1 MQERKSVIDLP
12 VKLVL
17 TEEGTSFFIR
27 KGKNLK
33 KFKLADNVEEYGIV
47 LDTFSP
53 ASLQR
58 MMLVDYISKVE
69 ISKSEFMSTRQEI
82 MDLSKLVVY
91 SMLYR
96 QYDAYIFARVLA
108 SDVIKKWNRLNPAN
122 IIDDKTK
129 INDGFLQSV
138 LKEKEKDLL
147 EIKQEI
153 LAPMYSYISKNSS
166 LLPEEKN
173 VQLLLSEKFLNNLRP
188 FTWFIIA
195 KFKGS
200 DGYEQLIK
208 DIRTSLA
215 EYMEKS
221 KIAEYVSLMII
232 ELAMNAENSNLKRE
246 AKAIFKGAVDM
257 NAVLFDPNIRQAGA
271 RVPRAQGRA
280 RLPLVEDGLEGRHR
294 GHAGQ
299 APDHSVQQGV
309 RIPTVKETIKD
320 RKSANLTKKSLQDFY
335 KQLPEGEANTELGL
349 YYLSYLSEACE
360 KVNVKIESS
369 STRCPGSDL
378 TIITLA
384 LSLSLA
390 CALRPRQRGGEPI
403 FGARK

>member
-1 MQERKSVIDLP
+1 VGMQERKSVINLP

-33 KFKLADNVEEYGIV
+33 KFKLADNVEEYGII

-58 MMLVDYISKVE
+58 MMLIDYISKVE

-138 LKEKEKDLL
+138 LKEKEKDIL
-147 EIKQEI
+147 EIKKGI

-200 DGYEQLIK
+200 EGYDLLLK
-208 DIRTSLA
+208 AIRSSLA
-215 EYMEKS
+215 EFMEKS

-246 AKAIFKGAVDM
+246 AKAIFKGAVDI
-257 NAVLFDPNIRQAGA
+257 NAVLFDPNIRRQVLESLERKGELVYLSWKMGSRGA
-271 RVPRAQGRA
+271 SVGMQGR
-280 RLPLVEDGLEGRHR
+280 LQITLYNTNKESEY
-294 GHAGQ
+294 Q
-299 APDHSVQQGV
+299 
-309 RIPTVKETIKD
+309 TVKETFED
-320 RKSANLTKKSLQDFY
+320 RKSADLKKKSLQDFY

-360 KVNVKIESS
+360 KVNVKFESLVNQM
-369 STRCPGSDL
+369 PGSDL

-384 LSLSLA
+384 LSL
-390 CALRPRQRGGEPI
+390 
-403 FGARK
+403 

>member
-108 SDVIKKWNRLNPAN
+108 SDVIKKWNRLNPSN

-129 INDGFLQSV
+129 INDAFLQSV
-138 LKEKEKDLL
+138 LKEKEKLLL

-153 LAPMYSYISKNSS
+153 LSPMYSYISKNSS

-188 FTWFIIA
+188 FTWFIVA

-200 DGYEQLIK
+200 DGYDQLIK
-208 DIRTSLA
+208 DVRASLSD
-215 EYMEKS
+215 YMEKS

-246 AKAIFKGAVDM
+246 AKAVFKGAVDM
-257 NAVLFDPNIRQAGA
+257 NAVLFDPNIRRQVIESLERKGELVYLSWKIGSRGA
-271 RVPRAQGRA
+271 TVGMQGR
-280 RLPLVEDGLEGRHR
+280 LQITLYNKESEY
-294 GHAGQ
+294 Q
-299 APDHSVQQGV
+299 
-309 RIPTVKETIKD
+309 TVKEIFED
-320 RKSANLTKKSLQDFY
+320 RKSADLRKKSLQDFY

-349 YYLSYLSEACE
+349 YYLSYLSEACD
-360 KVNVKIESS
+360 KVNVKFESLVNQMA
-369 STRCPGSDL
+369 GSDL
-378 TIITLA
+378 TVITLA
-384 LSLSLA
+384 LNL
-390 CALRPRQRGGEPI
+390 
-403 FGARK
+403 

>member
-1 MQERKSVIDLP
+1 MTYTARTKGEGMQERKSVIDLP

-47 LDTFSP
+47 LDIVSP

-122 IIDDKTK
+122 IIDDKTR
-129 INDGFLQSV
+129 INDGFLQNV

-153 LAPMYSYISKNSS
+153 LSPMYSYISKNSS

-200 DGYEQLIK
+200 DGYDQLIK
-208 DIRTSLA
+208 DIRASLA

-257 NAVLFDPNIRQAGA
+257 NAVLFDPNIRRQVLESLERKGELVYLSWKIGSRGA
-271 RVPRAQGRA
+271 TVGMQGR
-280 RLPLVEDGLEGRHR
+280 LQITLYNKESEY
-294 GHAGQ
+294 Q
-299 APDHSVQQGV
+299 
-309 RIPTVKETIKD
+309 TVKETFED
-320 RKSANLTKKSLQDFY
+320 RKSADLKKKSLQDFY

-360 KVNVKIESS
+360 KVNVKFESLVNQM
-369 STRCPGSDL
+369 PGSDL
-378 TIITLA
+378 TVITLA
-384 LSLSLA
+384 LNL
-390 CALRPRQRGGEPI
+390 
-403 FGARK
+403 

>member
-1 MQERKSVIDLP
+1 MQERKSIIDLP

-33 KFKLADNVEEYGIV
+33 KFKLADNVEEYGII
-47 LDTFSP
+47 LDSFTP

-58 MMLVDYISKVE
+58 MMLVDYVSKVE
-69 ISKSEFMSTRQEI
+69 ISKSEFMSTRQEV

-122 IIDDKTK
+122 IIDDKTH
-129 INDGFLQSV
+129 INDSFLQGV
-138 LKEKEKDLL
+138 LKDKDGDLR
-147 EIKQEI
+147 EIKREI
-153 LAPMYSYISKNSS
+153 LAPMRAYISKNSA

-173 VQLLLSEKFLNNLRP
+173 IQLLLSEKFLDNLRP
-188 FTWFIIA
+188 FTWFIVT

-200 DGYEQLIK
+200 DGYEQLVK
-208 DIRTSLA
+208 DLRASLA

-221 KIAEYVSLMII
+221 KIAEYVSLMIM
-232 ELAMNAENSNLKRE
+232 ELAMNAENNNLKRE

-257 NAVLFDPNIRQAGA
+257 NAVLFDPNIRRQVIDALERKGDLVYLSWKIGSRGA
-271 RVPRAQGRA
+271 SVGMQGR
-280 RLPLVEDGLEGRHR
+280 LQFTLYNKESEY
-294 GHAGQ
+294 Q
-299 APDHSVQQGV
+299 A
-309 RIPTVKETIKD
+309 VKETFD
-320 RKSANLTKKSLQDFY
+320 ERKNADLKKKSLQDFY
-335 KQLPEGEANTELGL
+335 KQLPESEANTELGL

-360 KVNVKIESS
+360 KVNVKFESLVNQM
-369 STRCPGSDL
+369 PGSDL
-378 TIITLA
+378 TVI
-384 LSLSLA
+384 SLVLY
-390 CALRPRQRGGEPI
+390 L
-403 FGARK
+403 

>member
-17 TEEGTSFFIR
+17 TEEGTTFFIR
-27 KGKNLK
+27 KGRNLK
-33 KFKLADNVEEYGIV
+33 KFKLADNVEEYGII
-47 LDTFSP
+47 LDSFTP

-96 QYDAYIFARVLA
+96 QYDSYIFARILA

-129 INDGFLQSV
+129 INDAYLQSV
-138 LKEKEKDLL
+138 LKEKEKDLYD
-147 EIKQEI
+147 IKQQI
-153 LAPMYSYISKNSS
+153 LAPMYAYISKNSS

-173 VQLLLSEKFLNNLRP
+173 IQLLLSEKFLNNLRP
-188 FTWFIIA
+188 FTWFIVA

-200 DGYEQLIK
+200 DGYEQLVK
-208 DIRTSLA
+208 DLRTSLA

-221 KIAEYVSLMII
+221 KIAEYISLMIM

-257 NAVLFDPNIRQAGA
+257 NAVLFDPNIRRQVIDSLERKGELVYLSWKIGS
-271 RVPRAQGRA
+271 RGVSVGMQGRLQITLYNKEA
-280 RLPLVEDGLEGRHR
+280 EY
-294 GHAGQ
+294 Q
-299 APDHSVQQGV
+299 A
-309 RIPTVKETIKD
+309 VKEVFD
-320 RKSANLTKKSLQDFY
+320 ERKNADLKKKSLQDFY

-360 KVNVKIESS
+360 KVNVKFESLVNQI
-369 STRCPGSDL
+369 PGSDL
-378 TIITLA
+378 TVITLA
-384 LSLSLA
+384 LNL
-390 CALRPRQRGGEPI
+390 
-403 FGARK
+403 

>member
-1 MQERKSVIDLP
+1 MQARKSIIDLP

-17 TEEGTSFFIR
+17 TEEGTSFFMR

-33 KFKLADNVEEYGIV
+33 KFKLADNVEEYGII

-53 ASLQR
+53 TSLQR

-82 MDLSKLVVY
+82 MDLAKLVVY

-122 IIDDKTK
+122 IIDVKTK
-129 INDGFLQSV
+129 INDTFLQNV
-138 LKEKEKDLL
+138 LKEKEKDIL

-153 LAPMYSYISKNSS
+153 LSPLYAYINKNAS

-200 DGYEQLIK
+200 DGYELLVK
-208 DIRTSLA
+208 DIRASLA

-246 AKAIFKGAVDM
+246 AKAVFKGAVDM
-257 NAVLFDPNIRQAGA
+257 NAVLFDPNIRRQVLESLERKGELVYLSWKIGSRSATVGMQ
-271 RVPRAQGRA
+271 R
-280 RLPLVEDGLEGRHR
+280 RLQITLYN
-294 GHAGQ
+294 
-299 APDHSVQQGV
+299 
-309 RIPTVKETIKD
+309 KESEYQTAKEVFED
-320 RKSANLTKKSLQDFY
+320 RKSADLKKKSLQDFY
-335 KQLPEGEANTELGL
+335 RQLPEGEANTELGL

-360 KVNVKIESS
+360 KVNVKFESLVNQM
-369 STRCPGSDL
+369 PGSDL
-378 TIITLA
+378 TVITLA
-384 LSLSLA
+384 LNM
-390 CALRPRQRGGEPI
+390 
-403 FGARK
+403 

>member
-1 MQERKSVIDLP
+1 MQERKSVLDLP
-12 VKLVL
+12 VKVVL
-17 TEEGTSFFIR
+17 TEEGTTFFIR

-33 KFKLADNVEEYGIV
+33 KFRLADNVEEYGII
-47 LDTFSP
+47 LDSFTP

-69 ISKSEFMSTRQEI
+69 ISKSEFMSARQEI

-96 QYDAYIFARVLA
+96 QYDSYIFTRVLS

-122 IIDDKTK
+122 IIDDRTK
-129 INDGFLQSV
+129 INDNFLQSV
-138 LKEKEKDLL
+138 LKEKEKDLVG
-147 EIKQEI
+147 IKQEI

-173 VQLLLSEKFLNNLRP
+173 VQLLLSEKFLTNLRS

-195 KFKGS
+195 KFKGA
-200 DGYEQLIK
+200 DGYDQLLK

-221 KIAEYVSLMII
+221 KIAEYVSLMIM

-246 AKAIFKGAVDM
+246 AKAIFRGAVDM
-257 NAVLFDPNIRQAGA
+257 NAVLFDPNIRRQVLESLEKRDELVYLSWKIGSRNASIGTAG
-271 RVPRAQGRA
+271 
-280 RLPLVEDGLEGRHR
+280 RLQITLFN
-294 GHAGQ
+294 
-299 APDHSVQQGV
+299 
-309 RIPTVKETIKD
+309 KESEYQNMKVTFDEK
-320 RKSANLTKKSLQDFY
+320 KSADLKKKDLQDFY
-335 KQLPEGEANTELGL
+335 KELPNGETNAELGL

-360 KVNVKIESS
+360 KVNVKFESLVNQM
-369 STRCPGSDL
+369 PGSDL
-378 TIITLA
+378 TVITLV
-384 LSLSLA
+384 LNL
-390 CALRPRQRGGEPI
+390 
-403 FGARK
+403 

>member
-47 LDTFSP
+47 LDAFSP

-122 IIDDKTK
+122 IIDDKTR
-129 INDGFLQSV
+129 INDAFLQSV
-138 LKEKEKDLL
+138 LREKEKLLL

-153 LAPMYSYISKNSS
+153 LSPMYAYISKNSS

-188 FTWFIIA
+188 FTWFIVA

-200 DGYEQLIK
+200 DGYDQLIK
-208 DIRTSLA
+208 DVRSSLS

-246 AKAIFKGAVDM
+246 AKAVFKGAVDM
-257 NAVLFDPNIRQAGA
+257 NAVLFDPNVRRQVIESLERKGELVYLSWKIGSRGA
-271 RVPRAQGRA
+271 TVGMQGR
-280 RLPLVEDGLEGRHR
+280 LQITLYNKESEY
-294 GHAGQ
+294 Q
-299 APDHSVQQGV
+299 
-309 RIPTVKETIKD
+309 TVKETFED
-320 RKSANLTKKSLQDFY
+320 RKSADLRKKSLQDFY

-349 YYLSYLSEACE
+349 YYLSYLSEACD
-360 KVNVKIESS
+360 KVNVKFESLVNQMA
-369 STRCPGSDL
+369 GSDL
-378 TIITLA
+378 TIDHSRAKSITFL
-384 LSLSLA
+384 
-390 CALRPRQRGGEPI
+390 
-403 FGARK
+403 

>member
-1 MQERKSVIDLP
+1 MQERKSLIELP

-33 KFKLADNVEEYGIV
+33 KFRLADNVEEYGIV

-58 MMLVDYISKVE
+58 MMLVDYVSKVE

-96 QYDAYIFARVLA
+96 QFDAHIFARVLS
-108 SDVIKKWNRLNPAN
+108 SDVIKKWNRLNPSN
-122 IIDDKTK
+122 IIDSRTR

-138 LKEKEKDLL
+138 LKEKERDIL

-153 LAPMYSYISKNSS
+153 LSPLFAYISKNSS

-173 VQLLLSEKFLNNLRP
+173 VQLLLSEKYLNNLRP

-200 DGYEQLIK
+200 EGYEQLVR
-208 DIRTSLA
+208 DIRGSLS

-246 AKAIFKGAVDM
+246 ARDYFKGAVDM
-257 NAVLFDPNIRQAGA
+257 NAVLFDPNVRRQVIESLERKGELVYLSWKMGSRGA
-271 RVPRAQGRA
+271 TVGMQGR
-280 RLPLVEDGLEGRHR
+280 LQITLYNKESEY
-294 GHAGQ
+294 Q
-299 APDHSVQQGV
+299 T
-309 RIPTVKETIKD
+309 IKETFED
-320 RKSANLTKKSLQDFY
+320 RKSADLSKKSLQDFY
-335 KQLPEGEANTELGL
+335 KELPEGEANTELGL
-349 YYLSYLSEACE
+349 YYLSYLSEACD
-360 KVNVKIESS
+360 KVGVKFESLVNQM
-369 STRCPGSDL
+369 PGSDL
-378 TIITLA
+378 TVITLG
-384 LSLSLA
+384 LNM
-390 CALRPRQRGGEPI
+390 
-403 FGARK
+403 